1 MDVTDRA
8 SDVEEATRE
17 AAIAAQLAL
26 ARQPVRASAT
36 NCEDCG
42 TEIPEGR
49 RTAQPGVLLCVDCK
63 CIQERMNRR

>member
-1 MDVTDRA
+1 MDVFDRA
-8 SDVEEATRE
+8 SDVEEATRK

-26 ARQPVRASAT
+26 ARQPVGASAT
-36 NCEDCG
+36 HCEECG

-49 RTAQPGVLLCVDCK
+49 RVAQPGVLLCVDCK

>member
-26 ARQPVRASAT
+26 ARQSVGASAT
-36 NCEDCG
+36 HCEDCG
-42 TEIPEGR
+42 TDIPEAR
-49 RTAQPGVLLCVDCK
+49 RVAQPGVLLCVDCK
-63 CIQERMNRR
+63 SIQERMSRK

>member
-1 MDVTDRA
+1 M
-8 SDVEEATRE
+8 
-17 AAIAAQLAL
+17 AL

-36 NCEDCG
+36 NCEECG